1 MAVKQAQGGADS
13 MPVLERL
20 IRTVAILAS
29 LLVLAGFAAFA
40 VDESTGASRH
50 QQDVVVN
57 PGAVQERQR
66 EAGHSRV
73 RIVLDDVNDELLKPF
88 SGIVDSPDP
97 WVQRGVPTLFAL
109 LVYGIGLG
117 FLARYVRSRA

>member
-1 MAVKQAQGGADS
+1 

-20 IRTVAILAS
+20 IRTAAVVAS
-29 LLVLAGFAAFA
+29 LLVLAGFLAFA
-40 VDESTGASRH
+40 VDQSTGASRH
-50 QQDVVVN
+50 QQEVVVD

-73 RIVLDDVNDELLKPF
+73 RIVLDDINDELLKPF
-88 SGIVDSPDP
+88 TGIVDSTEP
-97 WVQRGVPTLFAL
+97 WVQRGVPTLFGL
-109 LVYGIGLG
+109 LVYGVGLG